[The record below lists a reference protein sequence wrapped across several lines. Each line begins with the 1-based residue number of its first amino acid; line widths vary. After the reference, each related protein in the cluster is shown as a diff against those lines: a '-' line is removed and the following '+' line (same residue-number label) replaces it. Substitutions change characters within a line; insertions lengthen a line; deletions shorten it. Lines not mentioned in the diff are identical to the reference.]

1 MSRENQSNPIDLNR
15 IVFIGRTFEE
25 YMSMFSLSVSELKEK
40 RVLDCPSGAC
50 SFTAI
55 ANQIGAD
62 VTGCDIAYAHNVS
75 DLKQKGLEDIHH
87 AMRFVESEKTN
98 YVWDYFKNIE
108 ELKKERLKALD
119 QCCEDMSLHPDRY
132 VPATLPRLPF
142 KDGEFDMTLSAH
154 FLFMYADRL
163 PLEFH
168 LATIKE
174 FLRVTNDEIR
184 MFPIVDVNG
193 QRYKDLDEVKKFLL
207 QEGCQIEEVKVP
219 YEFQRN
225 AHSMLK
231 IKK

>member
-1 MSRENQSNPIDLNR
+1 
-15 IVFIGRTFEE
+15 
-25 YMSMFSLSVSELKEK
+25 
-40 RVLDCPSGAC
+40 
-50 SFTAI
+50 
-55 ANQIGAD
+55 
-62 VTGCDIAYAHNVS
+62 
-75 DLKQKGLEDIHH
+75 
-87 AMRFVESEKTN
+87 
-98 YVWDYFKNIE
+98 
-108 ELKKERLKALD
+108 
-119 QCCEDMSLHPDRY
+119 
-132 VPATLPRLPF
+132 
-142 KDGEFDMTLSAH
+142 MTLSAH
-154 FLFMYADRL
+154 FLYMYADRL